1 MIIKFLLYILNNAF
15 KKEKDL
21 IKDFLLFNFPFNIKR
36 AFKPFIN
43 QLNYQKLN
51 ECFLSLLEPILVHW
65 THM

>member
-1 MIIKFLLYILNNAF
+1 MIIKCLLFILTNAF

-43 QLNYQKLN
+43 QLNYQKLKG
-51 ECFLSLLEPILVHW
+51 CFSGLLAPILVHW